1 MSTDQATRTDAEV
14 HTALGGAYVTLGS
27 DSLAMAGDSGTYV
40 DTHDYRQRSAIVGH
54 YVSGGQERRVSVV
67 GSYVGVA

>member
-1 MSTDQATRTDAEV
+1 MSIDQATRTDAEA

-27 DSLAMAGDSGTYV
+27 DALTMAEGSGTYV
-40 DTHDYRQRSAIVGH
+40 DTHEYRQLPATVGH

-67 GSYVGVA
+67 GSYVGGA